1 MAATKDYSITIDGKR
16 FVFLRETRGARTV
29 GWEVAYDDGQ
39 LNTCHKEAPE
49 GIFPTLRE
57 ARDALRLHRMVIK

>member
-1 MAATKDYSITIDGKR
+1 
-16 FVFLRETRGARTV
+16 
-29 GWEVAYDDGQ
+29 VAYDDGQ